1 MTERLHW
8 KDAEHA
14 VAWLKG
20 RPSDLRTLVFVARLP
35 FVHEYVIEGLVGLSG
50 GASIYRS
57 LARLRSA
64 GLLATIRPPLYPRR
78 SQELYYLTDLG
89 LATLAL
95 NGGIEVSDLVSQL
108 HIGGRHLLAVLPQLE
123 HLVAA
128 YDLLGALAASRDGWP
143 SLLAWERPYRRHYY
157 RPTAKNP
164 VSIKVPAYAAL
175 SWDGEPGAYFLVP
188 DRGVIPRRLY
198 RPMID
203 HLFAMRRSDYRTFPI
218 LVVATWDEEGKC
230 GWEEMLEEVRRARGD
245 IQLLAQFTYWGT
257 LRGDLTGIEQ
267 LSRVQQFTVPH
278 LRQHFPWQRFVPRRS
293 NSPIPHPVGDAL
305 IVPTEPTVVDSV
317 ERVAL
322 RLTPGDY
329 EALDLVA
336 EHPYLTPDQM
346 AAVLGGSLPTVRR
359 RRNRLLGMGVMRLV
373 GDEEIGRNSALEL
386 PELMVEG
393 LDLVAAHR
401 GLSLPVAARALGLI
415 GGSPDQP
422 YGPRRRL
429 LLHLAHTRG
438 ADDIFIGLYRTA
450 AHRRDTGHDDVMVQ
464 WDNGTMCSRRHLRPD
479 GYGIY
484 QHDGQFDGFFLEF
497 DRGTMRR
504 HGYLDKFDE
513 YYDYASSRRFER
525 DYHGYPTILFVTVN
539 NRTEGK
545 IAEMAQVAARRY
557 GFPLPILLTCLWR
570 IDDPTNTDG
579 LLGCIWR
586 APDTD
591 FHDRRHWIRDR
602 KR

>member
-1 MTERLHW
+1 MP
-8 KDAEHA
+8 
-14 VAWLKG
+14 
-20 RPSDLRTLVFVARLP
+20 PS
-35 FVHEYVIEGLVGLSG
+35 
-50 GASIYRS
+50 
-57 LARLRSA
+57 
-64 GLLATIRPPLYPRR
+64 
-78 SQELYYLTDLG
+78 
-89 LATLAL
+89 
-95 NGGIEVSDLVSQL
+95 
-108 HIGGRHLLAVLPQLE
+108 
-123 HLVAA
+123 
-128 YDLLGALAASRDGWP
+128 
-143 SLLAWERPYRRHYY
+143 
-157 RPTAKNP
+157 
-164 VSIKVPAYAAL
+164 
-175 SWDGEPGAYFLVP
+175 PG
-188 DRGVIPRRLY
+188 
-198 RPMID
+198 
-203 HLFAMRRSDYRTFPI
+203 T
-218 LVVATWDEEGKC
+218 
-230 GWEEMLEEVRRARGD
+230 
-245 IQLLAQFTYWGT
+245 
-257 LRGDLTGIEQ
+257 DLTGIEQ

-393 LDLVAAHR
+393 LELVAAHR

-415 GGSPDQP
+415 GGGPDQP

-557 GFPLPILLTCLWR
+557 GFPLAILLTCLWR

-602 KR
+602 ER